1 MSRKRYRSI
10 LLIVTFC
17 FTIVVF
23 FHFYIQ
29 YNIPGQFK
37 LFVGEEKQL
46 GYNMPFEAEIQG
58 EIKGVLQINSQPVP
72 ENKIAIDLSE
82 PFTIASNQTGKFNVY
97 LKLLGL
103 LPIKKVQV
111 EVINPYNYIPVGEMV
126 GVTVST
132 DGVLVLGTGSIIDQ
146 AGNKISPAKDILLTG
161 DYIKKINGKPITH
174 KEELIDEI
182 NQSRGKKVA
191 IEVDRN
197 GTNILVQ
204 VKPNKTSVE
213 GEYKLGVWVR
223 DDTQGIGTLTYVNLE
238 DQTFGALGHGITD
251 IDTQELMKLSG
262 GTLVT
267 SLITNIT
274 KGANGNPGEISGV
287 IIESEENT
295 IGKVEKNDPNGI
307 FGTLTDEGVAVY
319 SDRQI
324 ITIGFKYDIKL
335 GKALILSDVEGSVKE
350 YEIEIE
356 KIFLN
361 DDANKGMIIKVVD
374 KELLNVTNG
383 IIQGMSGSPIIQDG
397 KLIGAVTHVFV
408 QDSTKGYGTFIE
420 NMIIEEE

>member
-1 MSRKRYRSI
+1 MSRKLYRSI
-10 LLIVTFC
+10 LLTLALC
-17 FTIVVF
+17 LTIVIF

-29 YNIPGQFK
+29 YYVPGNFK
-37 LFVGEEKQL
+37 MFVGEEMQL
-46 GYNMPFEAEIQG
+46 GYNLPFEAEFEG
-58 EIKGVLQINSQPVP
+58 EIKNVLQVNSEPVP
-72 ENKIAIDLSE
+72 ENSIVIDLNK
-82 PFTIASNQTGKFNVY
+82 PFTIASNQTGKFNIH
-97 LKLLGL
+97 LKLLGW
-103 LPIKKVQV
+103 LPIKRVQV

-132 DGVLVLGTGSIIDQ
+132 DGVLVLGTGSFIDKE
-146 AGNKISPAKDILLTG
+146 GSKISPSKDILLSG
-161 DYIKKINGKPITH
+161 DYIKKINGKTIVH

-182 NQSRGKKVA
+182 NESNGNEVT

-197 GTNILVQ
+197 GTNILLQ
-204 VKPNKTSVE
+204 LKPNKTTVD

-223 DDTQGIGTLTYVNLE
+223 DDTQGIGTLTYVNLA
-238 DQTFGALGHGITD
+238 DNTFGALGHGITD
-251 IDTQELMKLSG
+251 VDTQELMKLSG

-274 KGANGNPGEISGV
+274 KGEDGKPGEISGV
-287 IIESEENT
+287 IIESQENT
-295 IGKVEKNDPNGI
+295 IAKVEKNDRNGI
-307 FGTLTDEGVAVY
+307 FGSLTEEGIEAY
-319 SDRQI
+319 SNI
-324 ITIGFKYDIKL
+324 EVLKIGFKYDIKP
-335 GKALILSDVEGSVKE
+335 GKAYILSDVDGDVKE
-350 YEIEIE
+350 YEIQIE

-374 KELLNVTNG
+374 QELLNLTNG

-420 NMIIEEE
+420 NMILEEE